1 MRIAIVDDNVR
12 ERNEL
17 DKRIKILLS
26 RSALNAETVEFGGG
40 KEFIA
45 EAKQNNFEVVFLD
58 IYMEDENG
66 VEVAK
71 ELRSFVRNCILVFTT
86 TSTDHALDG
95 FKVRALQYLV
105 KPYADEELNAVF
117 KEIIE
122 KIPTPDKYID
132 VNVVGG
138 DVRIRLCE
146 IIFAEHFQHC
156 IHIHT
161 SDGQTTITRKT
172 FSGFMIELEG
182 DERFFMCS
190 RGVLINLEY
199 AKDFNGSVFTL
210 KNGTE
215 IPVSRSLAKSA
226 RVAFGDFLF
235 RRGQNN
241 A

>member
-26 RSALNAETVEFGGG
+26 CSALNAETVEFGGG

-71 ELRSFVRNCILVFTT
+71 ELRSFDRNCILVFTT

-117 KEIIE
+117 KEII
-122 KIPTPDKYID
+122 
-132 VNVVGG
+132 
-138 DVRIRLCE
+138 
-146 IIFAEHFQHC
+146 
-156 IHIHT
+156 
-161 SDGQTTITRKT
+161 
-172 FSGFMIELEG
+172 
-182 DERFFMCS
+182 
-190 RGVLINLEY
+190 
-199 AKDFNGSVFTL
+199 
-210 KNGTE
+210 
-215 IPVSRSLAKSA
+215 
-226 RVAFGDFLF
+226 
-235 RRGQNN
+235 
-241 A
+241 

>member
-1 MRIAIVDDNVR
+1 
-12 ERNEL
+12 
-17 DKRIKILLS
+17 
-26 RSALNAETVEFGGG
+26 
-40 KEFIA
+40 
-45 EAKQNNFEVVFLD
+45 
-58 IYMEDENG
+58 MEDENG

-71 ELRSFVRNCILVFTT
+71 ELRSFDRNCILVFTT

-241 A
+241 ARYYKSDYSIFSLHSRRIACILSNETSFANIKPKIGTHRYPSFDTFVHWLRQFMLHFKN